1 MLEISSG
8 VFHRFSWWLSY
19 CTLQSRSQFK
29 WMGKVLKFSHLHLVG
44 VISHCTFENGTK
56 PLGKRH
62 IVYGSFGSVYERVGG
77 LGRSRKA
84 QEK

>member
-1 MLEISSG
+1 MAFILHTVVE
-8 VFHRFSWWLSY
+8 FSV
-19 CTLQSRSQFK
+19 Q
-29 WMGKVLKFSHLHLVG
+29 MDGEVLKFSHLHLVG

-62 IVYGSFGSVYERVGG
+62 VVYGSFGSVYERVGG